1 MLLALALRN
10 VATGGAEAA
19 ELADR
24 AIELTRA
31 TPTLD
36 PREALAAAREKPA

>member
-1 MLLALALRN
+1 VILALALQN
-10 VATGGAEAA
+10 VETGGAEAA

-24 AIELTRA
+24 AIELMRA
-31 TPTLD
+31 MPTLD